1 MVFGCDCTMCVC
13 MSVCVRLLQN
23 RLEKEEFEEELKDLQ
38 EKINT
43 MKQQIP
49 DPKQTQTVS
58 QVYTVH
64 ALLLMNVKF
73 LKT

>member
-1 MVFGCDCTMCVC
+1 M
-13 MSVCVRLLQN
+13 
-23 RLEKEEFEEELKDLQ
+23 EKEESEEELKDLQ

-58 QVYTVH
+58 QVYTRS
-64 ALLLMNVKF
+64 LPNEC
-73 LKT
+73 

>member
-1 MVFGCDCTMCVC
+1 MCVYT
-13 MSVCVRLLQN
+13 CVRLLQA
-23 RLEKEEFEEELKDLQ
+23 RMEKEESEEELKDLQ

-58 QVYTVH
+58 QVYTRSF
-64 ALLLMNVKF
+64 AYEC
-73 LKT
+73 